1 MSSKH
6 IAIPAL
12 LKIGPG
18 VLDQLGDYLKELELE
33 KVVILFGNGLIDMFG
48 TSVMESLNLKQKG
61 YSNENIGRTQRD
73 PGSYETQNRT
83 P

>member
-33 KVVILFGNGLIDMFG
+33 GISSVRDLWRQKNLSTSDLRYYIPTHGVRYLKV
-48 TSVMESLNLKQKG
+48 K
-61 YSNENIGRTQRD
+61 
-73 PGSYETQNRT
+73 
-83 P
+83 